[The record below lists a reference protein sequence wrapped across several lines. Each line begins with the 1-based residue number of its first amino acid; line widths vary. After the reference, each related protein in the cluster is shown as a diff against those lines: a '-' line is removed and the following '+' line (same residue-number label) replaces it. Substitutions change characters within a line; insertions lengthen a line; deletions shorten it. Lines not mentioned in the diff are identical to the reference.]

1 MTDEMSRREKWA
13 AADAARAQ
21 ARWGMSYMP
30 DSRTATPERLAYEAR
45 ERGDQWFQIDVAI
58 NVVQGA
64 VNAVAGYTQTA
75 RAEPVDFI
83 GPIEAQGWA
92 LQHVSTTFVMRG
104 QSSMAALGG
113 AAEHAF
119 HGDLVGLYVFRR
131 SGLVD
136 G

>member
-1 MTDEMSRREKWA
+1 MTDDMSRREKWA

-30 DSRTATPERLAYEAR
+30 DSRAATPERLAYEAR

-64 VNAVAGYTQTA
+64 VSVVDAYTQTA
-75 RAEPVDFI
+75 RTESADFI
-83 GPIEAQGWA
+83 GPIEAQGWT
-92 LQHVSTTFVMRG
+92 LEHVSTTFVTRG
-104 QSSMAALGG
+104 QSRMETLGG
-113 AAEHAF
+113 AAEYAF

-131 SGLVD
+131 RDL
-136 G
+136 